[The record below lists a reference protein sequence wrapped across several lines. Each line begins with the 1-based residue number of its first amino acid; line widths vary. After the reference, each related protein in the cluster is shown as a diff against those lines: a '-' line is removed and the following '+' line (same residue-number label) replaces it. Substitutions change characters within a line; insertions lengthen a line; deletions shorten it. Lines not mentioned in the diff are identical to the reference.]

1 MGAGK
6 FRGDEKRLESEIEE
20 MAHVVYGLAKNEQ
33 SKQVARDTAGLL
45 LTLSNVEFEKEE
57 EPILPRLPEGIIS
70 REKKGGSE
78 NG

>member
-45 LTLSNVEFEKEE
+45 LTLSNVKFEKRRGAN
-57 EPILPRLPEGIIS
+57 PSPTSGRNNFA
-70 REKKGGSE
+70 REKGGK
-78 NG
+78 